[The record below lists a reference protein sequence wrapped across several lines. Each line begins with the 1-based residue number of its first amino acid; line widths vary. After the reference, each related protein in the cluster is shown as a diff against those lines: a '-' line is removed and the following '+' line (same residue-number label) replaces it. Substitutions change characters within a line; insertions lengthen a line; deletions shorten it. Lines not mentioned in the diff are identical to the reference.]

1 MASISKVKIGNL
13 ALSHIGA
20 KATIESFSEDSAE
33 AQNIDL
39 WYDFAR
45 ESVLQAFDW
54 SFARKK
60 DALASHSVDP
70 DTTEW
75 SYRYQYPADCIA
87 ARYILNPLG
96 KDADAVPFEMREA
109 GDGTKSILTDQESA
123 KLVYTQN
130 IETTSLFTPNF
141 VMTLSYYLASLI
153 SFSLTGKLTLKEAME
168 NQYMKWLFI
177 SSGNNGNEE
186 VSQDE
191 RDAVWIRAR

>member
-1 MASISKVKIGNL
+1 
-13 ALSHIGA
+13 
-20 KATIESFSEDSAE
+20 
-33 AQNIDL
+33 
-39 WYDFAR
+39 
-45 ESVLQAFDW
+45 
-54 SFARKK
+54 
-60 DALASHSVDP
+60 
-70 DTTEW
+70 
-75 SYRYQYPADCIA
+75 
-87 ARYILNPLG
+87 
-96 KDADAVPFEMREA
+96 MREA